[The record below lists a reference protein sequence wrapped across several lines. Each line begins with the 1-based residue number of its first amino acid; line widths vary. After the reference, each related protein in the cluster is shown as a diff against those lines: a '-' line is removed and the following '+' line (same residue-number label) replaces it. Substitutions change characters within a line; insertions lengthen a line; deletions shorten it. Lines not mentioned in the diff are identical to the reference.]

1 MEKSKVLELSNKYL
15 WRDEN
20 NFSKNDIN
28 ILSQILQF
36 HNELYYEK
44 DEPIITDS
52 EYDMLFKK
60 LKFIEDK
67 FNISKALTEKVGS
80 TFKESSFAKVP
91 HSRPMISLD
100 NTYNEEDL
108 QDFDERVYKLKGVN
122 KNDTEY
128 IAEFKFDGLG
138 VELIYKDWVLIQ
150 AITRGNGVE
159 WEDVTEN
166 IMQIQNIPKSISYKK
181 DLEVRGEVVMPISSF
196 EKLNEAAKNNGE
208 KVFAN
213 PRNAAS
219 WSLRV
224 LDTSIT
230 KKRNLKFFAYDLAN
244 FSEFVAEEWKD
255 YYFDVIKD
263 LEHFWFEI
271 SSFFKKC
278 VNISEVITA
287 INTFWDTKKKIDFEI
302 DGLVIKVND
311 IHLWKKIGYTEHHP
325 RYAIAYKFPAE
336 IARTH
341 ILSVEHSIGRT
352 GTITPVANLEPIFL
366 GWVTVKRA
374 TLHNYD
380 EVEKLWVEVG
390 DTIFIKRAGEV
401 IPKII
406 SVAVKWD
413 KVEIII
419 PPKYCPSCNSEVQRD
434 KWKVR
439 YFCPNFTGCPAQ
451 VKWSLAYSVGKE
463 WFDVDGL
470 WEKQVGLF
478 YDMWII
484 SDVAD
489 IFTLESKK
497 NLILALPWFKEKSVQ
512 NILSAVDAIRI
523 MSIATFLGWIW
534 IPGVWKKTAKT
545 LSVLFS
551 SKDDLLYFSLTLE
564 QIETLPDIGPEIAQG
579 VISYFTQYSEKVNKL
594 LNYIEIDF
602 GKKDKYLDTSH
613 FFFGKKVCITGS
625 FEKYSRE
632 ELASMVE
639 NKGGSFVTSI
649 SKNTDILL
657 AWVSAGSK
665 LKKAEELWVSVMH
678 IDGFLEKI
686 K

>member
-1 MEKSKVLELSNKYL
+1 MEKNKVLELSNKYL

-20 NFSKNDIN
+20 NFSRDDIN

-60 LKFIEDK
+60 LKFIENK
-67 FNISKALTEKVGS
+67 FNISKGETEKVGS

-108 QDFDERVYKLKGVN
+108 IDFDERVYKLKREE

-138 VELIYKDWVLIQ
+138 VELIYKNGILIQ

-166 IMQIQNIPKSISYKK
+166 IMQIQNIPKTIIYTK

-196 EKLNEAAKNNGE
+196 ERLNEQAKISGD
-208 KVFAN
+208 KIFAN

-219 WSLRV
+219 GSLRV

-230 KKRNLKFFAYDLAN
+230 KKRNLKFFVYDLAN
-244 FSEFVAEEWKD
+244 FSEFVEEEWKD

-278 VNISEVITA
+278 INISEVISA
-287 INTFWDTKKKIDFEI
+287 INNFWDTKKKIDFEI

-311 IHLWKKIGYTEHHP
+311 IHLWEKIGYTEHHP

-336 IARTH
+336 IARTT
-341 ILSVEHSIGRT
+341 ILSVEHSIGRM
-352 GTITPVANLEPIFL
+352 GTITPVANLDPIFL

-413 KVEIII
+413 KTEKIT
-419 PPKYCPSCNSEVQRD
+419 PPLRCPSCNSEVQRD
-434 KWKVR
+434 EWKVR
-439 YFCPNFTGCPAQ
+439 YFCPNFSQCPAQ
-451 VKWSLAYSVGKE
+451 VKWSLAYSVWKE

-478 YDMWII
+478 YDLWII
-484 SDVAD
+484 SDIAD
-489 IFTLESKK
+489 IFILESKK
-497 NLILALPWFKEKSVQ
+497 DLILALPWFKEKSVQ

-523 MSIATFLGWIW
+523 MSIATFLWWIW

-545 LSVLFS
+545 LATLFS
-551 SKDDLLYFSLTLE
+551 SKEDLLHFSFTLE
-564 QIETLPDIGPEIAQG
+564 QIETLPDIGPEIAHG
-579 VISYFTQYSEKVNKL
+579 VISYFDQHSEKISKL

-602 GKKDKYLDTSH
+602 WKKDKHIDTSH
-613 FFFGKKVCITGS
+613 FFFWKKVCITGS
-625 FEKYSRE
+625 FEKHSRE

-639 NKGGSFVTSI
+639 DKGWSFVTSV

-657 AWVSAGSK
+657 AWTSAGSK
-665 LKKAEELWVSVMH
+665 LKKAEELWVPVMN
-678 IDGFLEKI
+678 INEFLEYL
-686 K
+686 